1 MDKRATKATGNAE
14 QGPSVGT
21 AFSRTTKRMAL
32 FIAGF
37 GIVAF
42 AVGSETL
49 LRIQANRAIAIRAEI
64 FTAALAL
71 CDRGDLSE
79 AVIRL
84 EAQTDRLVAVATLDE
99 SGALQE
105 VYPNLPD
112 LRGIAVRAL
121 DSLGSEFTVDAPGGD
136 GPVDVVGVIV
146 NHPSDKSASP
156 SRTLLVILF
165 TSYRAAWLKALA
177 IVTMAIGAITMLR
190 MWTLNCWFD
199 SKVAR
204 PLREIA
210 GLKLDPNAARSQMPA
225 IETGAWQ
232 ETMQITRQM
241 ESLLRNFADA
251 DSRARKVEQET
262 RRQILH
268 RELGFD
274 IKLKRAKDEAT
285 TDPLTRMRNRAF
297 LDTEL
302 ESVFKRQREQGA
314 PLSAVMIDVDNFKR
328 YNDTYGHQVGDM
340 LLSFIGS
347 VLRSGVRPSDYAIR
361 YGGDEFLLLLPDTDA
376 QSAAAIA
383 ERLLRLFGQH
393 VGKEGKEC
401 GVSMSAGVASIP
413 DEECESGHML
423 VAQADAALYAAK
435 FDGKN
440 TVALSSENSS
450 PPDKGGSTSSAASP
464 VAAPH
469 GL

>member
-1 MDKRATKATGNAE
+1 MDMRATKSNGNAE

-49 LRIQANRAIAIRAEI
+49 LRIQANRAIDIRAEI

-79 AVIRL
+79 AAMRL
-84 EAQTDRLVAVATLDE
+84 EAHTDRLVAVATLDDF
-99 SGALQE
+99 GGLRE
-105 VYPNLPD
+105 VYPDLPEH
-112 LRGIAVRAL
+112 RGLAIRAL
-121 DSLGSEFTVDAPGGD
+121 VSPGREFTVDAPGG
-136 GPVDVVGVIV
+136 GTPVEVVGVIV
-146 NHPSDKSASP
+146 DHPGGESASS
-156 SRTLLVILF
+156 SRALLVMRF
-165 TSYRAAWLKALA
+165 TSYRAAWLKAVAML
-177 IVTMAIGAITMLR
+177 TMVVGAVALLR
-190 MWTLNCWFD
+190 LWTLNRWFD
-199 SKVAR
+199 CQIAR

-210 GLKLDPNAARSQMPA
+210 GLKLDPNAARSPMPA
-225 IETGAWQ
+225 VETGVWQ
-232 ETMQITRQM
+232 ETRQIARQM

-251 DSRARKVEQET
+251 DSRTRRVAQET

-274 IKLKRAKDEAT
+274 LKLKRAKDEAT
-285 TDPLTRMRNRAF
+285 TDPLTRLRNRSF
-297 LDTEL
+297 LDAEL
-302 ESVFKRQREQGA
+302 ESVFNRQREQGA

-328 YNDTYGHQVGDM
+328 YNDAYGHQVGDM
-340 LLSFIGS
+340 LLSFVGS
-347 VLRSGVRPSDYAIR
+347 LLRGGVRPTDYAIR
-361 YGGDEFLLLLPDTDA
+361 YGGDEFLLLLPDTGV

-393 VGKEGKEC
+393 VGKEGKDC
-401 GVSMSAGVASIP
+401 GVSMSAGVAAIP
-413 DEECESGHML
+413 DDRCESGHML
-423 VAQADAALYAAK
+423 VARADAALYVAK
-435 FDGKN
+435 DDGKN
-440 TVALSSENSS
+440 TVALSLGNS
-450 PPDKGGSTSSAASP
+450 PRPEKGAPTSSIASP

>member
-1 MDKRATKATGNAE
+1 
-14 QGPSVGT
+14 
-21 AFSRTTKRMAL
+21 MAL

-37 GIVAF
+37 GVCAF

-49 LRIQANRAIAIRAEI
+49 LRIQANRATAVRAEI

-71 CDRGDLSE
+71 CDRGDFSE
-79 AVIRL
+79 AAMRL

-99 SGALQE
+99 SGALRE
-105 VYPNLPD
+105 VCPNLPEHRD
-112 LRGIAVRAL
+112 LAIRAL
-121 DSLGSEFTVDAPGGD
+121 DSLGKEFTVDVPGG
-136 GPVDVVGVIV
+136 GTPVDVVGVIV
-146 NHPSDKSASP
+146 NHSGGESASP
-156 SRTLLVILF
+156 SRALLVMRF

-177 IVTMAIGAITMLR
+177 IVTMAVGAIALLR
-190 MWTLNCWFD
+190 LWTLNRWFERQ
-199 SKVAR
+199 VAR

-210 GLKLDPNAARSQMPA
+210 GLRLDPNAARSQMPA
-225 IETGAWQ
+225 VETGDLQ
-232 ETMQITRQM
+232 ETRQIAQQM

-251 DSRARKVEQET
+251 DSRTRKVEQET

-274 IKLKRAKDEAT
+274 VKLKRAKDEAT
-285 TDPLTRMRNRAF
+285 TDPLTRLRNRAF
-297 LDTEL
+297 LDAEL
-302 ESVFKRQREQGA
+302 ESVFNRQREQGA

-328 YNDTYGHQVGDM
+328 YNDAYGHQVGDM
-340 LLSFIGS
+340 LLSFVGS
-347 VLRSGVRPSDYAIR
+347 LLRSGIRPTDYAIR
-361 YGGDEFLLLLPDTDA
+361 YGGDEFLLLLPDTGA
-376 QSAAAIA
+376 QSAATIS

-413 DEECESGHML
+413 DDKCESGHML
-423 VAQADAALYAAK
+423 VARADAALYAAK

-440 TVALSSENSS
+440 TVALSSGSS
-450 PPDKGGSTSSAASP
+450 SRPDKGGPTSFVASP
-464 VAAPH
+464 VAAQH